1 MQSETFRKWL
11 LDRGCHFD
19 RDARIPAKGPAHATV
34 TVRRDG
40 RVSELPLVGSRK
52 RLPQGVVIAIVEQ
65 LGLDP
70 AELPGPKSRV

>member
-11 LDRGCHFD
+11 LERGCHFD
-19 RDARIPAKGPAHATV
+19 RNARIPANGPAHAMV

-40 RVSELPLVGSRK
+40 RISEVPLVGSRK
-52 RLPQGVVIAIVEQ
+52 RLPEATVISIVEQ

-70 AELPGPKSRV
+70 AELPGPKNRV

>member
-11 LDRGCHFD
+11 LERGCHFD
-19 RDARIPAKGPAHATV
+19 RTPRGRAKHLSQATV
-34 TVRRDG
+34 AVRREG
-40 RVSELPLVGSRK
+40 RVSALPLVGSRK
-52 RLPQGVVIAIVEQ
+52 RLPDDVVQSIVEQ